1 MGSSFPAQ
9 SGIPGV
15 RLVAKSKIDNVN
27 YFENLNLL
35 GDDWGS
41 AFVSPMNT
49 LFGTGNST
57 FSKYSPWD
65 ASISSG
71 PAVAV
76 NGKLYTPGS
85 TTQRPDVYDTSTD
98 VWSDSGLAYP
108 DLNDLLVGQF
118 TGSFDY
124 EGNCYYYSNK
134 ISITDPVNSSFN
146 FRKYDPVS
154 NTFTALAS
162 LPASPTNLKAA
173 MYAYM
178 GSSGGYGYFMQ
189 VVKNAVGTY
198 VPSNFPTIYRYHYA
212 SNVWSD
218 LAVVPPVVASGVG
231 AGSDTHTQMMLKT
244 NSMSCKYSST
254 KFLVNFKISK
264 LENYARGALSNN
276 IFLFD
281 TATNQF
287 IRFCNFLFNINQPGI
302 RSDSGHYLISDT
314 RMFYQNGVLYL
325 WSPLFKGLMAYVEAT
340 GRQYHVPMAAT
351 ALLDPMIAFSDGKI
365 YIWGGNLGDSS
376 TTVASKI
383 HNTSGLKIDLVK
395 LSAFLKSSKTIGIKM
410 PVFA

>member
-35 GDDWGS
+35 GEDWGS

-49 LFGTGNST
+49 LFGSGNNT
-57 FSKYSPWD
+57 FSKYLPWD
-65 ASISSG
+65 ASILSG

-85 TTQRPDVYDTSTD
+85 TTQRPDVYDTVTD
-98 VWSDSGLAYP
+98 VWSEAGLAYP
-108 DLNDLLVGQF
+108 DLNDFLNCQF

-124 EGNCYYYSNK
+124 EENCYYYSNK
-134 ISITDPVNSSFN
+134 MSAPDPTNASFN
-146 FRKYDPVS
+146 FRKYNPVS
-154 NTFTALAS
+154 NIWTALAS
-162 LPASPTNLKAA
+162 LPASPANLKAV

-189 VVKNAVGTY
+189 AVKNASGTY
-198 VPSNFPTIYRYHYA
+198 VPSNFPTIYRYHFE

-218 LAVVPPVVASGVG
+218 LAVVPPVVASGAG
-231 AGSDTHTQMMLKT
+231 AGSDIQSQMMLKT

-254 KFLVNFKISK
+254 KFLVNIKISK
-264 LENYARGALSNN
+264 LDGYARGALSNN

-287 IRFCNFLFNINQPGI
+287 TRFCNFLLNINLPGI
-302 RSDSGHYLISDT
+302 RSDSGHYLLSDT
-314 RMFYQNGVLYL
+314 RMFYHNGVLYL
-325 WSPLFKGLMAYVEAT
+325 WSPLVKGLMAFVEAT
-340 GRQYHVPMAAT
+340 ERQYHIPIAAT
-351 ALLDPMIAFSDGKI
+351 VLLDPMIAFCDDKI
-365 YIWGGNLGDSS
+365 HMWGGNLGDSS
-376 TTVASKI
+376 STVTSKI
-383 HNTSGLKIDLVK
+383 HNTSGLIIDLVK
-395 LSAFLKSSKTIGIKM
+395 LSAFLKSSKTIGIRM